1 MINISDC
8 PITGLQRKVT
18 AKDLL
23 IYETDKQV
31 VLRCF
36 ISHYKENVLVENSRI
51 KSYSKDLVATDLIP
65 VHNQTGE
72 KLESFDDPNAI
83 GQYSFFKHLT
93 TVPVAIEALELK
105 YIGDNDLEGNFDI

>member
-18 AKDLL
+18 RKDLFVS
-23 IYETDKQV
+23 ETDKEV
-31 VLRCF
+31 ILYCY
-36 ISHYKENVLVENSRI
+36 ISHFKEGVLVENSRI
-51 KSYSKDLVATDLIP
+51 TSYQKVLRATELIP
-65 VHNQTGE
+65 VHNQTGA
-72 KLESFDDPNAI
+72 KLENFDDPNAI